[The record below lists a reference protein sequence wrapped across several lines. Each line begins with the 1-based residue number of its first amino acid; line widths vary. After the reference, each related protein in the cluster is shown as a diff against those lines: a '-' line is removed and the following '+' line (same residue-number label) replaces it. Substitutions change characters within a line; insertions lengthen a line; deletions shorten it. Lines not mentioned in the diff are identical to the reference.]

1 LIEEFQAMFKDI
13 QKLRV
18 TKGSSVRDVVSVI
31 ELSGPVACA
40 LLYDET
46 GRFVN
51 VLTDGDVR
59 RAFLQ
64 GVQMED
70 AAWAVHCMKAE
81 RTRPGPITV
90 REGVGDVEL
99 HELFAL
105 HALRQVVVCDTD
117 GQPLSV
123 ISNADVNGVRKFEHE
138 PFTAVIMAGGFGT
151 RMRPLTDTIPKPMLP
166 VNGRPMLEIIIEKL
180 VQHGADHI
188 YLTTHYL
195 PEVIS
200 DYFGDGSK
208 FGVRIDYLHEEVP
221 LGTGGAL
228 ARIPKQNR
236 NTLIFNGDILTQLDI
251 NRFLCHH
258 LRTDSA
264 LSIAATQYRFQV
276 PFGVIAEKNGYV
288 ERIDEKPSF
297 SFVVNSGIY
306 FVSPAVLSMLPTSGA
321 FNMTDVA
328 DILIQERKAVSCFP
342 IYEEWLD
349 VGRPSD
355 YDLAAKLF

>member
-1 LIEEFQAMFKDI
+1 MLQNIE
-13 QKLRV
+13 KLKV
-18 TKGSSVRDVVSVI
+18 GKTSSVHDVVKAI
-31 ELSGPVACA
+31 EVSGSVACA
-40 LLYDET
+40 LLYDEC

-51 VLTDGDVR
+51 ILTDGDVR

-64 GVQMED
+64 GVQLTD
-70 AAWAVHCMKAE
+70 TAWAVHCLKVD
-81 RTRPGPITV
+81 RKSRPGPITI
-90 REGVGDVEL
+90 REGVGDTEL
-99 HELFAL
+99 HEIFSLY
-105 HALRQVVVCDTD
+105 ALRQLVVCDDD
-117 GQPLSV
+117 GQPTSV
-123 ISNADVNGVRKFEHE
+123 ISHSYVSGVPKLDNQ

-180 VQHGADHI
+180 VLHGADQV

-195 PEVIS
+195 PKVIS
-200 DYFGDGSK
+200 DHFGDGSN

-228 ARIPKQNR
+228 SKVPVRDK
-236 NTLIFNGDILTQLDI
+236 NTLVFNGDILTHLDI

-258 LRTDSA
+258 LRTYSA

-276 PFGVIAEKNGYV
+276 PFGVISEQDGFV
-288 ERIDEKPSF
+288 ERVEEKPSF

-306 FVSPAVLSMLPTSGA
+306 FMAPSVFSLLPESGP

-328 DILIQERKAVSCFP
+328 DMLIAKREAVTCFP

-355 YDLAAKLF
+355 YDLAAKIF